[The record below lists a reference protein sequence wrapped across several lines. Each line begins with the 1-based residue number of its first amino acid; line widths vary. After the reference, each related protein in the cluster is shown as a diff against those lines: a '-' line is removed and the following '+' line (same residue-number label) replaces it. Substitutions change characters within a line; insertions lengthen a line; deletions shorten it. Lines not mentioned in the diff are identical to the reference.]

1 MRTRPARTVRRAA
14 FTLVEMMVVVVI
26 IGLLATVVVPNVF
39 AYFARAVTAK
49 VKVDIVAID
58 AALQQY
64 ALNNAGHYPD
74 DLVPLVTPDTNGMTY
89 LNMEVVPKDPWGVEY
104 QYEAPIPGHPMPRV
118 FTLGKDMRL
127 GGNGDDMDIDSQM
140 IRNSLIK

>member
-1 MRTRPARTVRRAA
+1 MGIRLVRTARQAA

-26 IGLLATVVVPNVF
+26 IGLLATIVVPNVF
-39 AYFARAVTAK
+39 AHFARAVTAK
-49 VKVDIVAID
+49 VKVDIMAID
-58 AALQQY
+58 SALQHY
-64 ALNNAGHYPD
+64 AMNNAGHFPD
-74 DLVPLVTPDTNGMTY
+74 DLVPLVTQDTNGMTY

-104 QYEAPIPGHPMPRV
+104 QYEPPIPGHPLPRV

>member
-1 MRTRPARTVRRAA
+1 METRPARTHRRAA

-26 IGLLATVVVPNVF
+26 IGLLATIVVPNVF
-39 AYFARAVTAK
+39 AHFSRAVTAK

-58 AALQQY
+58 SALQQY

-74 DLVPLVTPDTNGMTY
+74 DLVPLITQDANGMTY

-104 QYEAPIPGHPMPRV
+104 QYEPPIPGHPMPRV
-118 FTLGKDMRL
+118 FTFGKDMRL